1 LQFLET
7 PLAGAWLVEPT
18 PAEDQRGWFARIRCE
33 EEFAR
38 RGLESRFVQTSLSFN
53 RCRGVL
59 RGMHF
64 QVAPREEVKLV
75 RCLRGA
81 VHDVILDL
89 RPDSPTFTKHFSA
102 VLSHENRRAMYV
114 PRGVAHGF
122 QALEDASEVLYEI
135 AGAYSPEH
143 ARGVRW
149 DDPAFGIAWPVPEPI
164 LLERD
169 RDYPDFF
176 RSAPG

>member
-1 LQFLET
+1 M
-7 PLAGAWLVEPT
+7 VEPI
-18 PAEDQRGWFARIRCE
+18 PAEDGRGWFARIRCE
-33 EEFAR
+33 DEFAR
-38 RGLESRFVQTSLSFN
+38 RGLEARFVQTSLSFN
-53 RCRGVL
+53 RHRGVL

-75 RCLRGA
+75 RSVRGA
-81 VHDVILDL
+81 IHDVVVDL

-102 VLSHENRRAMYV
+102 VLSQENRRAMYV
-114 PRGVAHGF
+114 PPGFAHGF
-122 QALEDASEVLYEI
+122 QALEDGSEVLYEI
-135 AGAYSPEH
+135 SQAYSPEH

-169 RDYPDFF
+169 RDYPDFS
-176 RSAPG
+176 RGVLG